1 MPSKAA
7 RSTELPAKRVSA
19 SGGKQETIYDC
30 VTCGACC
37 YNPDEN
43 REMDYVDYIEIE
55 SSDRILKKPELLRRL
70 VVLDDDLLP
79 HMRLNRH
86 QRCVALTGR
95 LGVKVGCSIYL
106 DRPSGCRSFT
116 AGSKRC
122 KQYRKERGVDP

>member
-1 MPSKAA
+1 MGKPTVTDT
-7 RSTELPAKRVSA
+7 STKRVEKA
-19 SGGKQETIYDC
+19 QIVYDC

-43 REMDYVDYIEIE
+43 REIEYIDYIEIE
-55 SSDRILKKPELLRRL
+55 TSDPIMKKPELVRRL

-79 HMRLNRH
+79 HMRLNHH
-86 QRCVALTGR
+86 QRCAALKGQ
-95 LGVKVGCSIYL
+95 LGVKVGCSIYQ
-106 DRPSGCRSFT
+106 DRPSACRSFT